1 MQKGVALLLNAD
13 FCHQKPVSASREA

>member
-13 FCHQKPVSASREA
+13 FCQQNPVSARREA